1 MTQIKFIHA
10 ADIHLDSPLNGLSTD
25 DEVAAEQIRLAT
37 RHALENLVTEATDR
51 AVDFMLIAGDL
62 YDGDWRDYRTGLC
75 FTRQMARLKSAEI
88 PVFVIQGNHDAE
100 SKMTRHLKLPENVH
114 LFGSKKPSTKTLD
127 DLGVAI
133 HGYSY
138 KTRDVTENLVPHYP
152 APVPGMFNVALLH
165 TALNGRAGHA
175 NYAPCTLAELQN
187 KGYDYW
193 ALGHV
198 HAYELLSEAPHVVFP
213 GNLQGR
219 SIRETGPKQALEVVV
234 EDGRV
239 VDTTSLYCD
248 VVRWAVVDVPI
259 DDCDRLNQVYDAIS
273 EAVQSAV
280 AQHAE
285 GRLLAMRI
293 RLVGTSALQGDLTAR
308 GTELIAQARN
318 AAQSLGAGVA
328 YVEKLVVA
336 TEPSVTAEAMRARED
351 ALGELRRL
359 MDGAVDDPEL
369 VKMLDDDIGALV
381 RGLPADVQAQVE
393 EPILQ
398 AAIDGETATMLQGAS
413 DYLMGRLT
421 AHGDR

>member
-1 MTQIKFIHA
+1 MAQIKFIHA

-37 RHALENLVTEATDR
+37 RHALDNLVTEAIER

-62 YDGDWRDYRTGLC
+62 YDGDWRDYRTGLF
-75 FTRQMARLKSAEI
+75 FTRQMARLKSAGI
-88 PVFVIQGNHDAE
+88 LVFVIQGNHDAE
-100 SKMTRHLKLPENVH
+100 SKMTRHLQLPENVH
-114 LFGSKKPSTKTLD
+114 LFGSGKPSTKTLD

-152 APVPGMFNVALLH
+152 SPVPGVFNIALLH

-198 HAYELLSEAPHVVFP
+198 HAYELLSETPHVIFP

-234 EDGRV
+234 EDGSV
-239 VDTTSLYCD
+239 ADITSLYCD
-248 VVRWAVVDVPI
+248 VVRWAVIDVSI
-259 DDCDRLNQVYDAIS
+259 SDCERINQVYDAIN
-273 EAVQSAV
+273 EAVHTAV
-280 AQHAE
+280 ARQAE
-285 GRLLAMRI
+285 GRLLAVRI
-293 RLVGTSALQGDLTAR
+293 RLVGTTALHGDLTAR
-308 GTELIAQARN
+308 REELIAQARN
-318 AAQSLGAGVA
+318 SAQSLGAGVA

-336 TEPSVTAEAMRARED
+336 TEPSVTVEAMRARED

-369 VKMLDDDIGALV
+369 VRMLDDDIGALV

-413 DYLMGRLT
+413 DYLMGRLA